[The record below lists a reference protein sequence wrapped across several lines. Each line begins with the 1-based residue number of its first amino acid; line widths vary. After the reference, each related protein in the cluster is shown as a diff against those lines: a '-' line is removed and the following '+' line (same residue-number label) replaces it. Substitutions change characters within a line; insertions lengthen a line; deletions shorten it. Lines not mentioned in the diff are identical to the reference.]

1 MQGLKQYQ
9 ENDQS
14 LLDGNHRGS
23 HEEDGTGV
31 NNKAVIVGDT
41 QSEDHS
47 QKEHEAFASCRSL
60 NCVFQHRS
68 RS

>member
-31 NNKAVIVGDT
+31 NIKAVIVGDT

-47 QKEHEAFASCRSL
+47 QKEQMLHAEA
-60 NCVFQHRS
+60 
-68 RS
+68 